1 MATLTH
7 KMTSFIDC
15 NTYFSFSEW
24 RLILSKKAEKM
35 PKRFYFWSANLF
47 DDIRI
52 EIIRLVCKDERAS
65 KVRIIQIVTFL
76 RNENSASNNSD

>member
-1 MATLTH
+1 
-7 KMTSFIDC
+7 MTSFNDC
-15 NTYFSFSEW
+15 NTYFSFW
-24 RLILSKKAEKM
+24 MKVNIRLILSKKAEKM